1 MHVQRGRGDDGPG
14 QVAVAVF
21 GAVHGDRVQQRDD
34 LGELVGVRGDGALT
48 DDNPLAVHE
57 RGEQPD
63 LPAAGVHLGP
73 GAFERLAVQRERG
86 EGRDLPGGEPP
97 GAHLLGQPAP
107 DQDVRLVRVDG
118 LYGAPDRRLARRH
131 EPAGARVPAGA
142 EPLQRLRRQ
151 VCDVVRDRPEA
162 GGAGQRRGRDH
173 RADGRDP
180 VADPPF
186 LSRVGQPFEEA
197 EQPAVPGQRDRVH
210 VDSSSGCEQRMR
222 VGSGEDG
229 RRVAVQ

>member
-1 MHVQRGRGDDGPG
+1 LSVLPSSASAVQ
-14 QVAVAVF
+14 
-21 GAVHGDRVQQRDD
+21 
-34 LGELVGVRGDGALT
+34 VGT
-48 DDNPLAVHE
+48 PLAAS
-57 RGEQPD
+57 R
-63 LPAAGVHLGP
+63 PARTCSASQRPTKTSASAASTEVTVRRIVGSLG
-73 GAFERLAVQRERG
+73 ATNR
-86 EGRDLPGGEPP
+86 
-97 GAHLLGQPAP
+97 
-107 DQDVRLVRVDG
+107 
-118 LYGAPDRRLARRH
+118 
-131 EPAGARVPAGA
+131 AGARVPAGA

-151 VCDVVRDRPEA
+151 VADVVRDRPEA

-197 EQPAVPGQRDRVH
+197 EQPAVPGQRDRGH
-210 VDSSSGCEQRMR
+210 VDSSSGCEQRVP